1 MTDSAQTGGS
11 GAMPNL
17 DHLRWIAALAVA
29 FQHARALV
37 MVDYR
42 PGAGPVESA
51 VFFAAGFS
59 HEAVIVFFVLSGYL
73 VGGKALRLLRHG
85 STREQRQRFVQD
97 RFVRIALVLWPA
109 LLLTALIAAI
119 APGTAVLTTS
129 GWSADLVN
137 IVAGSTVSGWAAT
150 SVMLNEILVPTVPFN
165 DPLWSLAYEWTYY
178 VLAAAVVFLFA
189 RDRSILGLALV
200 VYAALLLALVAWNCP
215 LLLWMML
222 YWLAGAFVA
231 SVPGL
236 RMPWVTGG
244 AFCVVLLLSR
254 FDQPAGFSDVFVAA
268 GTALL
273 IADRAFR
280 SGQLASRLAPWLA
293 SFSFSLYVVH
303 WPIML
308 LLVAWLQSIG
318 YVEQRLPAGIAA
330 YALIAVLVAVSY
342 SVAILFAWA
351 TESRTKAVRS
361 WIRKRRL
368 GEGGQEPAD
377 AS

>member
-1 MTDSAQTGGS
+1 MSESAQKGDTGG
-11 GAMPNL
+11 MPNL

-37 MVDYR
+37 MVDYH
-42 PGAGPVESA
+42 PGAGLVGNA

-73 VGGKALRLLRHG
+73 VGGKALRLLREG
-85 STREQRQRFVQD
+85 STRAQRQRFVQD

-109 LLLTALIAAI
+109 LLLTAVIAAI
-119 APGTAVLTTS
+119 APSSAVLTTA

-137 IVAGSTVSGWAAT
+137 IVADSTAPGWAAT
-150 SVMLNEILVPTVPFN
+150 SVMLNEILVPTVPYN

-178 VLAAAVVFLFA
+178 VLAAAAVFLFA
-189 RDRSILGLALV
+189 RDRSILGLIVV
-200 VYAALLLALVAWNCP
+200 VYAAALLALVAWNCP

-231 SVPGL
+231 GVPGL
-236 RMPWVTGG
+236 RMPWLTGG
-244 AFCVVLLLSR
+244 VFCLVLMLSR
-254 FDQPAGFSDVFVAA
+254 FDQPAGMSDICVAA
-268 GTALL
+268 ATALL

-280 SGQLASRLAPWLA
+280 SGRVASRLAGWLA

-308 LLVAWLQSIG
+308 LLVAWLQSFG
-318 YVEQRLPAGIAA
+318 YVEQRLPEGIAA
-330 YALIAVLVAVSY
+330 YALIILLVGVSY
-342 SVAILFAWA
+342 AGAIGFAWA
-351 TESRTKAVRS
+351 TEARTDAVRG
-361 WIRKRRL
+361 WMRRRNSTAA
-368 GEGGQEPAD
+368 GQGPVRVP
-377 AS
+377 